1 LKQKTAL
8 IIFSPLLIIIF
19 IASGVHYAYNN
30 YKLTTADCA
39 PLINDG
45 RTEDFLRCLKD
56 GARLGHNG
64 KRAYLAVIY
73 MEGKYVNQDYAESV
87 KWANKAAKYNN
98 RVAQNVLGVAY
109 QNGFGVERNYE
120 TAFEWY
126 QKAADQGLPIAI
138 FNLGAMYYNGF
149 GVKKDEQIALELITK
164 AAELGDP
171 NAIALMKQN

>member
-1 LKQKTAL
+1 MKQKTAL
-8 IIFSPLLIIIF
+8 IIFSPLLVIIF

-73 MEGKYVNQDYAESV
+73 MEGKYVKQDYAESV

-109 QNGFGVERNYE
+109 QNGFGVERNHE

-126 QKAADQGLPIAI
+126 EKAADQGLPIAI

-149 GVKKDEQIALELITK
+149 GVKKDEKMAMELITK

-171 NAIALMKQN
+171 NAIALIK